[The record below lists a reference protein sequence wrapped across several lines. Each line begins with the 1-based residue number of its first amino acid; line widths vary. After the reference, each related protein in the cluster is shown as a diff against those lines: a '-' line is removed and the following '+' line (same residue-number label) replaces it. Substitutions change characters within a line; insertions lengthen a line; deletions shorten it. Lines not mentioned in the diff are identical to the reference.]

1 MISQQREIGDSYETR
16 MKIKGILTDWLN
28 VRQISRKV
36 GKDVRSVRRIIW
48 RMEQLN
54 EIRTKTVGC
63 TNYYKLKVLTRE
75 FRY

>member
-1 MISQQREIGDSYETR
+1 MIAQQREIGDSYETR
-16 MKIKGILTDWLN
+16 MKIKGMLTDWLN

-63 TNYYKLKVLTRE
+63 TNYYKLKV
-75 FRY
+75 